1 MRIHHYIY
9 TVLLLLL
16 ASCSHIDEADRL
28 IYVAPAD
35 VNRAVLIEDF
45 TGQRCVNCPAAT
57 VEIEKLQEQ
66 YGRENVIAVG
76 IHSGPFGHRTTM
88 SSPRMPL
95 TTETGDAYYRHWGVE
110 SQPGTMVNRTGGI
123 IYDPSQYAAAVHAA
137 LQKPTPLTLHIS
149 TVTTA
154 DGQLTVTIRYGA
166 DGKPVSAGWASQRT
180 VYDANGNLIMEA
192 WFDQSGQ
199 SAPADGE
206 PYVTLRRT
214 FDEDGRVETERYYN
228 AFGQPEVCS
237 EGYAAIAYAW
247 DENGRIAEVH
257 WFGTDG
263 QPWAKDGQAWVGSRY
278 LRDESG
284 AVTEEICLDADGQP
298 VTNAE
303 GWADIVYQYDESG
316 NVTYQAWFDRSGEP
330 AALQA
335 GYAATTRDY
344 DSFGCVVLERFYD
357 VNGQLTEN
365 AAGYAEI
372 YREHDENGRVTRES
386 YADAALQPTA
396 GADTYCERTMEYDPA
411 GRLVRESFYDID
423 GGLIECA
430 AGWAETV
437 RTYDEAG
444 RLVSEEHLDAAGNPV
459 GNTAGE

>member
-35 VNRAVLIEDF
+35 VNCAVLIEDF

-154 DGQLTVTIRYGA
+154 DGQLTVTVEALSAEALSGKLQVWLTEDNITGTQYMPDGSSNAAYVHQHVFRTSLTA
-166 DGKPVSAGWASQRT
+166 DLLGDTFTVSATEPATATYSTTLDDTWKTADLNIVAF
-180 VYDANGNLIMEA
+180 VYND
-192 WFDQSGQ
+192 
-199 SAPADGE
+199 
-206 PYVTLRRT
+206 
-214 FDEDGRVETERYYN
+214 
-228 AFGQPEVCS
+228 
-237 EGYAAIAYAW
+237 
-247 DENGRIAEVH
+247 
-257 WFGTDG
+257 TDG
-263 QPWAKDGQAWVGSRY
+263 VVQ
-278 LRDESG
+278 
-284 AVTEEICLDADGQP
+284 
-298 VTNAE
+298 
-303 GWADIVYQYDESG
+303 
-316 NVTYQAWFDRSGEP
+316 
-330 AALQA
+330 
-335 GYAATTRDY
+335 ATTRA
-344 DSFGCVVLERFYD
+344 V
-357 VNGQLTEN
+357 QTTE
-365 AAGYAEI
+365 
-372 YREHDENGRVTRES
+372 
-386 YADAALQPTA
+386 
-396 GADTYCERTMEYDPA
+396 
-411 GRLVRESFYDID
+411 
-423 GGLIECA
+423 
-430 AGWAETV
+430 
-437 RTYDEAG
+437 
-444 RLVSEEHLDAAGNPV
+444 
-459 GNTAGE
+459 